1 VQSSDWQIC
10 DEVSSMKQRKAP
22 MLLRS
27 VPKTK
32 WKVSPLAFGC
42 MRFKDEVT
50 AIEAIHKAVE
60 LGVNYFDVAPAY
72 GGGSAE
78 VKLGLAV
85 KGIRDK
91 CIITAKS
98 SPGSGG
104 PELGTYQPEKGFGI
118 RTADQVRREIER
130 SMHVMGVDHLDM
142 YQLWAV
148 HAPEIFHEA
157 IKPGGF
163 MEGVLKAKEEGLCDY
178 IGLTTHGDDDEII
191 SYIKDS
197 PYEFDMVTLSF
208 SFRNTD
214 RTRAIEYCASRGIG
228 VIAMNPLGGGSIVK
242 PSPAQLRIAR
252 EAGFETLAGPA
263 LRFVAFYPGVTA
275 ALNGITYAQHAVEG
289 VAAIEE
295 GPLPKETEG
304 ILLAK
309 IQELHANVKHF
320 CTACG
325 YCGECPMGIA
335 IPELLEL
342 YSGLLVPS
350 LSADAKE
357 AYIGKVTA
365 GARGLDPAVCTACK
379 QCEQKCPNRLPV
391 SRLMGAARAI
401 WPTA

>member
-1 VQSSDWQIC
+1 MQ
-10 DEVSSMKQRKAP
+10 
-22 MLLRS
+22 LRV

-32 WKVSPLAFGC
+32 WKVAPLAFGC

-50 AIEAIHKAVE
+50 AIEAIRKAIE

-78 VKLGLAV
+78 LKLGLAI
-85 KGIRDK
+85 KGLRDK

-118 RTADQVRREIER
+118 RTADQVRRQIER
-130 SMHVMGVDHLDM
+130 SMHIIGVDHLDM

-148 HAPEIFHEA
+148 HTPEIFREA

-163 MEGVLKAKEEGLCDY
+163 MDGVMKAREEGLLDY
-178 IGLTTHGDDDEII
+178 IGITTHGDNDEIV
-191 SYIKDS
+191 SYMKDS

-214 RTRAIEYCASRGIG
+214 RARAIEYCASRGAG
-228 VIAMNPLGGGSIVK
+228 VIAMNPLGGGRIVK

-252 EAGFETLAGPA
+252 ESGFEGLADPA
-263 LRFVAFYPGVTA
+263 LRFVAYYPGVTA
-275 ALNGITYAQHAVEG
+275 ALNGITYAQHAIEG
-289 VAAIEE
+289 VAAIEK
-295 GPLPKETEG
+295 GPLPKSTEKE
-304 ILLAK
+304 LLTK

-335 IPELLEL
+335 IPELLEI

-350 LSADAKE
+350 LAEEAREAHVARVATGAK
-357 AYIGKVTA
+357 
-365 GARGLDPAVCTACK
+365 GLDPAVCTACK
-379 QCEQKCPNRLPV
+379 QCEQKCPNKIPV
-391 SRLMGAARAI
+391 SQLMEAARSIMPGA
-401 WPTA
+401 